1 MTDRSRP
8 PLLRPFGAFSFPE
21 PECEHLGAG
30 VPLYI
35 LRGGKED
42 VVRLDLVFRG
52 GRYQQAMPLQAVF
65 AVRMLREG
73 AVGLSA
79 SAIEQR
85 LDYYGS
91 WLETSAGPEHT
102 FLTVYAPGR
111 FFPEVL
117 PLVED
122 LVKCPTFPSAELD
135 VVVAGSR
142 QQFLLNLRKGAFV
155 ARRYLRYALLG
166 GAHPGGRLLMP
177 SDYARLTSACLA
189 DFHRA
194 CYGTAGCSVFLS
206 GRITDAVRD
215 SVGQAFGSSP
225 WGASASLSPFGPY
238 PAQGGGER
246 RLFVL
251 RPQARQHSIGMGEL
265 TIPPSHPDFPA
276 LQVLVTLLGGYF
288 GSRLMSRIREE
299 LGYTYGI
306 SAALQPIPE
315 ASLFVVATETDGAY
329 TEAVVAEVYA
339 AMERLQAEPVAEA
352 ELAVVRNYLYGQLCR
367 SFEGVFALADA
378 WIDISTGHLPPDHYH
393 RQWDVLAALT
403 PERLREVACRYLHP
417 HGMTEVVVGAKNA
430 NKP

>member
-1 MTDRSRP
+1 MTDRRQP
-8 PLLRPFGAFSFPE
+8 PALRPFGAFAFPD
-21 PECEHLGAG
+21 PECERLATG
-30 VPLYI
+30 VPLYV

-52 GRYQQAMPLQAVF
+52 GRYQQTVPLQAVF
-65 AVRMLREG
+65 AARMLREG

-79 SAIEQR
+79 ADIEQR

-102 FLTVYAPGR
+102 FLTAYAPGR

-117 PLVED
+117 RLVEH
-122 LVKCPTFPSAELD
+122 LVKRPTFPQAELD
-135 VVVAGSR
+135 VVVANNR
-142 QQFLLNLRKGAFV
+142 QQFFLNLRKGSFV
-155 ARRYLRYALLG
+155 AQRYLRYALLG
-166 GAHPGGRLLMP
+166 DAHPGGRLLMP
-177 SDYARLTSACLA
+177 ADYAGLSSACLA

-206 GRITDAVRD
+206 GHITDAVRS
-215 SVGQAFGSSP
+215 SVGQAFGASP
-225 WGASASLSPFGPY
+225 WGVQTPSAPFGPY

-251 RPQARQHSIGMGEL
+251 RPQARQHSLRMGRL

-339 AMERLQAEPVAEA
+339 AMERLQTELVPEA
-352 ELAVVRNYLYGQLCR
+352 ELTVVRNYLYGQLCR

-378 WIDISTGHLPPDHYH
+378 WIDISTGHLSPDHYR
-393 RQWDVLAALT
+393 RQWDVLSALT

-417 HGMTEVVVGAKNA
+417 HAMTEVVVGAKNA